1 MHNLSNHL
9 RYQDAIEDIRCVFGP
24 AEERFLRLQADVD
37 KTAARAFEKRGP
49 QDVATFL
56 NEYAQQCTTQ
66 VGHAYYELV
75 DYLTLQYLADYR
87 EVASPGLPQVA
98 PPVVP
103 DTP

>member
-1 MHNLSNHL
+1 
-9 RYQDAIEDIRCVFGP
+9 
-24 AEERFLRLQADVD
+24 
-37 KTAARAFEKRGP
+37 
-49 QDVATFL
+49 
-56 NEYAQQCTTQ
+56 